1 MLFVAFFGILGVLK
15 AWIEYQMKPESKP
28 LIYLLNTELT
38 VENTLDSLG
47 FNAHHYWLN
56 GRVCFNTSRTYLNVP
71 YRYDFP
77 NNLHESEIVI
87 IDTQAGDFHRPADN
101 SSLSVYYQRAPSA
114 INFLPLDMY
123 FAMLNI
129 YSSKRK
135 QCIIVFCGEHD
146 DIDYNLYVDQEQR
159 KPIRA
164 STYQFMSK
172 YSSII
177 VRAGSRL
184 EVINGADEREIKNCL
199 SKYLS
204 GSHYNIVF
212 RNLVTS
218 MDTPLLSND
227 AGDITGF
234 IRRDPDNKHIIFL
247 PQIQNKEG
255 FLAELLDKVLP
266 EHPDFSDLFPN
277 NGSFSWISNPAYISV
292 EERNKILDIENE
304 IKRHEETIQ
313 ALKHEFNKIHN
324 KDENVKLRN
333 LLKESGDELVFSVKW
348 FLEYIGFENI
358 VNPDD
363 DVDEEAGELFEE
375 DLNFEY
381 EGLIFILEVKGIG
394 GTSTDAQCSQISKI
408 ELRRRRQ
415 YPEKKFKSVYIVNHQ
430 RYREPKA
437 RQSIPFTSEQIE
449 NAEMTYRGMTFTY
462 ELFHVYHMLEK
473 GILRKEDVREAFKQ
487 DGVIDFRHSIKP
499 LNFKTC
505 FKKYNAYSF
514 ILDGTFS
521 ITKADKLAIQDKDD
535 HWHLLSIINIQVD
548 SIDVDE
554 ASEGSAAIQ
563 VEQLVAGA
571 KSYYLI
577 K

>member
-1 MLFVAFFGILGVLK
+1 
-15 AWIEYQMKPESKP
+15 MKPEIKP
-28 LIYLLNTELT
+28 LIYLLNTEIT
-38 VENTLDSLG
+38 VEDKLKSLG

-56 GRVCFNTSRTYLNVP
+56 GREYFNITRTYTNVP

-77 NNLHESEIVI
+77 DNLHESEIVI
-87 IDTQAGDFHRPADN
+87 FDTQAGDVHRPADN
-101 SSLSVYYQRAPSA
+101 SPLSVYYQRSPSA

-123 FAMLNI
+123 FATENI
-129 YSSKRK
+129 YSSKRR
-135 QCIIVFCGEHD
+135 QCIIVFCGEHED
-146 DIDYNLYVDQEQR
+146 GIYNLYVDEEQST
-159 KPIRA
+159 KLKA
-164 STYQFMSK
+164 STYHIIAK
-172 YSSII
+172 YLDISI
-177 VRAGSRL
+177 RTGSRL
-184 EVINGADEREIKNCL
+184 EVVNGPDEREIKNCL

-204 GSHYNIVF
+204 ESHYDIVF
-212 RNLVTS
+212 NNLITHQ
-218 MDTPLLSND
+218 DTPLLSND
-227 AGDITGF
+227 AGEITGF
-234 IRRDPDNKHIIFL
+234 IRRDSENKLIIFL
-247 PQIQNKEG
+247 PQIQDKEG
-255 FLAELLDKVLP
+255 FLAELLDKILP
-266 EHPDFSDLFPN
+266 DHPDFSGLFPN

-292 EERNKILDIENE
+292 EERNKILDIEYE

-313 ALKHEFNKIHN
+313 SLQHEFKDIHN

-348 FLEYIGFENI
+348 FLEYIGFENV

-381 EGLIFILEVKGIG
+381 EGLSFILEVKGIG

-430 RYREPKA
+430 RYKEPKA

-487 DGVIDFRHSIKP
+487 DGVIDFRCSLKP

-505 FKKYNAYSF
+505 FKKFNAYSF

-563 VEQLVAGA
+563 IEQLVAGA

>member
-1 MLFVAFFGILGVLK
+1 MRFVAFFGILRLLK
-15 AWIEYQMKPESKP
+15 AGIEYQMKPESKP

-38 VENTLDSLG
+38 VEDKLKSLG

-56 GRVCFNTSRTYLNVP
+56 GRENFNRSRTYVNIP
-71 YRYDFP
+71 YKYDFP
-77 NNLHESEIVI
+77 DNLHESEIVI
-87 IDTQAGDFHRPADN
+87 FDTHVGNIHRPSYN
-101 SSLSVYYQRAPSA
+101 SPLSVYYTRSPSS

-123 FAMLNI
+123 FATSNI

-135 QCIIVFCGEHD
+135 QCLIVFCGEYD
-146 DIDYNLYVDQEQR
+146 EGSYNLCVDEEQST
-159 KPIRA
+159 PITVSSLNCIA
-164 STYQFMSK
+164 K
-172 YSSII
+172 YLITSI
-177 VRAGSRL
+177 RTGARL
-184 EVINGADEREIKNCL
+184 QVVNGTEEREIKNCL
-199 SKYLS
+199 SKYLDNS
-204 GSHYNIVF
+204 FYNVVF
-212 RNLVTS
+212 QNLIKRQ
-218 MDTPLLSND
+218 DIPLLSND
-227 AGDITGF
+227 AGEFTGF
-234 IRRDPDNKHIIFL
+234 IRRDSDNKLIIFL
-247 PQIQNKEG
+247 PQIHNKDD
-255 FLAELLDKVLP
+255 FLSELLDKVLP

-292 EERNKILDIENE
+292 EERNKILDIKNE

-313 ALKHEFNKIHN
+313 TLKHEFNDIHN

-381 EGLIFILEVKGIG
+381 EGLSFILEVKGIG

-415 YPEKKFKSVYIVNHQ
+415 YSEKKFKSVYIVNHQ

-487 DGVIDFRHSIKP
+487 DGVIDFRRSIKA

-505 FKKYNAYSF
+505 FKKFNAYSF

-577 K
+577 E